1 MEIIVLKLKQSE
13 ISNTNIFE
21 YLSKNYPKRVF
32 IRAFI
37 SSLYFDTLVLEVL
50 FL

>member
-1 MEIIVLKLKQSE
+1 MEIMVLKLRRSE
-13 ISNTNIFE
+13 ISNTDIFE
-21 YLSKNYPKRVF
+21 YLTKNYPKRVF
-32 IRAFI
+32 VRAFI